1 MNSSILKF
9 LLISLGIN
17 MLNNKHEKNNKLKNK
32 LSNIPNFR
40 GVLELKHG
48 LPGRI
53 RFYAP
58 ILKGNQELKE
68 QVLQQI
74 NRISAINNVDI
85 NTITGS
91 LLINYKQEEIEPM
104 LLIGVLL
111 KLMNLENE
119 IGKEPVP
126 ILKKEIVNLKD
137 SINLAIYDKTQG
149 VIDGKTIITLSLI
162 ILGVYTLKNKNK
174 MNVALPGLNYIW
186 WAYTSIK
193 H

>member
-17 MLNNKHEKNNKLKNK
+17 MLNNKHEKNNKLKDK
-32 LSNIPNFR
+32 LSSIPNFR
-40 GVLELKHG
+40 GVLELKHC

-58 ILKGNQELKE
+58 ILKGNPELKE
-68 QVLQQI
+68 QVLQQV
-74 NRISAINNVDI
+74 NRISAINNIDI

-119 IGKEPVP
+119 IGKEPMP

-162 ILGVYTLKNKNK
+162 ILGVYTLRNKNK
-174 MNVALPGLNYIW
+174 TNVALPGLNYIW

>member
-1 MNSSILKF
+1 M
-9 LLISLGIN
+9 
-17 MLNNKHEKNNKLKNK
+17 
-32 LSNIPNFR
+32 
-40 GVLELKHG
+40 
-48 LPGRI
+48 